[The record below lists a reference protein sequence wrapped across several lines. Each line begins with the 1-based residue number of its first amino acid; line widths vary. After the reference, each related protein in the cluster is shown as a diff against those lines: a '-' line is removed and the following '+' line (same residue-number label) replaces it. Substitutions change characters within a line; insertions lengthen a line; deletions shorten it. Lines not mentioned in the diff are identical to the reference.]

1 MGIEDEIVG
10 KINNEI
16 TIEYVFSEIDSLKL
30 CSKKL
35 DVILGLKTLSS
46 NIANFPQQDILLFI
60 SHAKKTLGLS
70 REEVSSLKL
79 DIQFNQKT
87 KQKKKS
93 INFDIDKNGS
103 IKSSDKNLLNIFKN
117 DDELK
122 DKIKKNSFTDK
133 NEIVSKVKWS
143 QEKIY
148 PRWFSDDDA
157 LLIKDYIINKYD
169 IEFRFIS
176 IKEAVKTICAL
187 NQYNPIKDYLDSL
200 EWDGTKRLES
210 FLVDYCGVEDNK
222 YTKWVSC
229 LMLCAAVKRV
239 YEPGCKFDHVITLS
253 GEQGALKSMLIRTL
267 AGEEYFTE
275 LTLVGQTRDSVQKM
289 QLAWFIEL
297 AEGVSLAKKE
307 MREFK
312 AFTTTQ
318 KDIERFAYKEFMS
331 MCRRQNIFIM
341 TINPQFLGYLKDETG
356 LRRFLPIRIEKD
368 VDIKKIKENR
378 DQLFAEAKY
387 LVNNGFEIYINKDD
401 KELIGFLDN
410 EHFIA
415 ELYDDWTDKIEDWL
429 ASGVSSMQYY
439 DKDLKRTVTDGEPIP
454 DIINCLYVWEKCFK
468 CDSSKYVPQKEG
480 QRIGDI
486 LRKIGCKPTDTIKSK
501 VRHKGFFV
509 KDVIDNL
516 KNKNK
521 NNIIN
526 QAENIFD
533 E

>member
-1 MGIEDEIVG
+1 MSFENELLNEV
-10 KINNEI
+10 NSEI
-16 TIEYVFSEIDSLKL
+16 TLESVCGEIDGLKKH
-30 CSKKL
+30 SRRL
-35 DVILGLKTLSS
+35 DVNMGLKVISA
-46 NIANFPQQDILLFI
+46 NIAKLMPQDVLLCVN
-60 SHAKKTLGLS
+60 HAKKILKLS
-70 REEVSSLKL
+70 REEVSAFKI
-79 DIQFNQKT
+79 DIQFNQRT
-87 KQKKKS
+87 KQKKKK

-122 DKIKKNSFTDK
+122 DKIKKNTFTDK
-133 NEIVSKVKWS
+133 NEVVSKVKWS

-157 LLIKDYIINKYD
+157 HLIKDYIINKYD

-176 IKEAVKTICAL
+176 IKEAVKTMCAL
-187 NQYNPIKDYLDSL
+187 NQYNPIRDYLNGL
-200 EWDGTKRLES
+200 KWDGTKRLET
-210 FLVDYCGVEDNK
+210 FLIDYCGVEDNK
-222 YTKWVSC
+222 YTRWVSC
-229 LMLCAAVKRV
+229 LILCAAVKRV

-253 GEQGALKSMLIRTL
+253 GNQGVLKSMLIRTL

-312 AFTTTQ
+312 AFATTQ

-331 MCRRQNIFIM
+331 MCKRHNIFIM

-356 LRRFLPIRIEKD
+356 LRRFLPIRIERD

-401 KELIGFLDN
+401 KELIGCLDN

-415 ELYDDWTDKIEDWL
+415 ELHDDWIEKIEDWL
-429 ASGVSSMQYY
+429 ASGVNKIEYY
-439 DKDLKRTVTDGEPIP
+439 DKELKRMVSDGEPIP
-454 DIINCLYVWEKCFK
+454 DVINCLYVWEKCFG
-468 CDSSKYVPQKEG
+468 CDPSKYSPQKEG
-480 QRIGDI
+480 QRIGDA
-486 LRKIGCKPTDTIKSK
+486 LRKLGCKPKDTYKNNE
-501 VRHKGFFV
+501 RRKGFIV
-509 KDVIDNL
+509 KEIIDNL

-526 QAENIFD
+526 QAESIFN